1 MTDLSI
7 EELIKTLG
15 FEQRD
20 TYGFFENGEFKE
32 IKFYRL
38 IINGIFFNELN
49 KIKDLG
55 NYKILYVTYDNEN
68 KLLINEYN
76 KYLYNDYKESII
88 LVNKEEK
95 LLKFINKK

>member
-7 EELIKTLG
+7 EELIKALG
-15 FEQRD
+15 FKQRD

-55 NYKILYVTYDNEN
+55 NYKILYVTYDNED

-95 LLKFINKK
+95 LLKFINKE

>member
-15 FEQRD
+15 FEERD

-38 IINGIFFNELN
+38 IINRLFFNELN

-55 NYKILYVTYDNEN
+55 NYKILYVTYNNED
-68 KLLINEYN
+68 KLLIKEYN

>member
-55 NYKILYVTYDNEN
+55 NYKILYVTYDNED

>member
-38 IINGIFFNELN
+38 IINWIFFNELN

-55 NYKILYVTYDNEN
+55 NYKILYVTHDSED
-68 KLLINEYN
+68 KILINEYN
-76 KYLYNDYKESII
+76 KYLYNDYRESII

-95 LLKFINKK
+95 LLKFISKE